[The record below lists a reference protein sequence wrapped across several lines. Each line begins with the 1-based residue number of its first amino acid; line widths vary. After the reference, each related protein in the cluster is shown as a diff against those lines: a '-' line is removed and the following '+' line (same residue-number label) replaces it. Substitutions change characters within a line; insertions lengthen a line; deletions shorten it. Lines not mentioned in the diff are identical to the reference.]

1 MNIMGMVG
9 GITVRSKDQLYKIY
23 KCPIFLLIT
32 NIFTSTQTP
41 LFSVFSYMEANQWGI
56 LPWEV
61 HRWKVMTMLVRNTQG
76 CQVRCIDGFHQKIG
90 DNS

>member
-9 GITVRSKDQLYKIY
+9 GNTVRSKDQLYKIY
-23 KCPIFLLIT
+23 KCQIFLLTT
-32 NIFTSTQTP
+32 NIFYIHP
-41 LFSVFSYMEANQWGI
+41 NPAFLCFSYMEANQWAI